1 MILKNGTKH
10 IISYI
15 HIHASIKECRAL
27 DIEEA

>member
-15 HIHASIKECRAL
+15 QIHLLSKCRAL